1 MWFVFLGGLMTRTL
15 AQAELENF
23 PSLEWSDM
31 APRIS
36 PQSRSALEQ
45 VMETLD
51 GSVLTREQR
60 SLLANAEGDD
70 LLGLLVAADAL
81 RRELAG
87 NIVTYVVNRNINFT
101 NVCFVGCKFC
111 AFSRGPRES
120 DTYFLSLDQV
130 AQKATEAWKIGAT
143 EVCIQGGLPHGLP
156 PFHYRDILRAVKQAV
171 PGMHIHAF
179 SPMEIVYGVELTG
192 MPLEDY
198 LLMLRDNGLDT
209 LPGTAAE
216 ILDDD
221 VRFVLSRNKLS
232 TEQWKEVIRTAH
244 ACGIRSTSTLMY
256 GHVESPEHWVN
267 QLLLFREIQQQ
278 TGGFT
283 EFVPLG
289 FVHQNT
295 LLFHQ
300 GIARSGP
307 TLAEHLKIHALARV
321 LLAGAINNIQVS
333 WVKLN
338 RSLSQLCLHA
348 GANDYGGTLMEE
360 NISREA
366 GATAGQ
372 YTSPE
377 DFQALILEAGRIPA
391 ERNTVY
397 TRINLK
403 LPAEALTAEQLLEP
417 EFA

>member
-1 MWFVFLGGLMTRTL
+1 MKRKL
-15 AQAELENF
+15 APSELENF
-23 PSLEWSDM
+23 PSLAWPQI
-31 APRIS
+31 APHLTPAVRA
-36 PQSRSALEQ
+36 ALEA
-45 VMETLD
+45 VLTSLD
-51 GSVLTREQR
+51 GGRLSREQGL
-60 SLLANAEGDD
+60 LLAQGEGDD
-70 LLGLLVAADAL
+70 LLGLLVAADLL
-81 RRELAG
+81 RADLVG
-87 NIVTYVVNRNINFT
+87 NLVTYVVNRNINFT

-111 AFSRGPRES
+111 AFSRGPREA
-120 DTYFLSLDQV
+120 DAYFLSLEEV
-130 AQKATEAWKIGAT
+130 GQKAREAWGMGAT

-156 PFHYRDILRAVKQAV
+156 PLYYRDILRAVKRAV

-192 MPLEDY
+192 MPLREY
-198 LLMLRDNGLDT
+198 LCMLRDNGLGT

-221 VRFVLSRNKLS
+221 VRFILSRNKLS
-232 TEQWKEVIRTAH
+232 TAQWKEVIATAH
-244 ACGIRSTSTLMY
+244 DCGIPSTSTLMY
-256 GHVESPEHWVN
+256 GHVETPRHWVD
-267 QLLLFREIQQQ
+267 QLLLLRTIEEES
-278 TGGFT
+278 GGFT

-289 FVHQNT
+289 FVHPNT
-295 LLFHQ
+295 LLFRQ
-300 GIARSGP
+300 GLARAGP
-307 TLAEHLKIHALARV
+307 TLAEHLKVHALARI

-338 RSLSQLCLHA
+338 RQLAQLCLHA

-377 DFQALILEAGRIPA
+377 DFQSLILAAGRIPA
-391 ERNTVY
+391 ERNTTY
-397 TRINLK
+397 SRIQIKWPVDQFRDEQAL
-403 LPAEALTAEQLLEP
+403 EA

>member
-1 MWFVFLGGLMTRTL
+1 VARPI
-15 AQAELENF
+15 AQSELESF
-23 PSLEWSDM
+23 PSLQWQEI
-31 APRIS
+31 APRMN
-36 PQSRSALEQ
+36 RDLRAALELVLETLEGSAL
-45 VMETLD
+45 
-51 GSVLTREQR
+51 SREQ
-60 SLLANAEGDD
+60 SLRLAYAEGDD
-70 LLGLLVAADAL
+70 LLGLLVAANDL

-87 NIVTYVVNRNINFT
+87 NLVTYVVNRNINFT

-111 AFSRGPRES
+111 AFSRGPREA
-120 DTYFLSLDQV
+120 DTYFLTPDQV
-130 AQKATEAWKIGAT
+130 AQKAIEAQSLGAT

-156 PFHYRDILRAVKQAV
+156 PFYYRDIVRAVKRAT
-171 PGMHIHAF
+171 PEMHVHAF
-179 SPMEIVYGVELTG
+179 SPMEVVYGVELTG
-192 MPLEDY
+192 MPLADY
-198 LLMLRDNGLDT
+198 LCMLRDSGLDT

-216 ILDDD
+216 ILDDE

-232 TEQWKEVIRTAH
+232 TEQWKQVIRTAH
-244 ACGIRSTSTLMY
+244 GCGIRSTSTLMY
-256 GHVESPEHWVN
+256 GHVERPEHWVN
-267 QLLLFREIQQQ
+267 QILLLRDLQRE

-289 FVHQNT
+289 FVHHHT
-295 LLFHQ
+295 LLYQQ
-300 GIARSGP
+300 GLSRPGP
-307 TLAEHLKIHALARV
+307 SLAEHLKIHALGRV
-321 LLAGAINNIQVS
+321 LLAGAIHNIQVS

-338 RSLSQLCLHA
+338 RDLSQLCLHA

-377 DFQALILEAGRIPA
+377 DFQFLIRQAGRIPA

-397 TRINLK
+397 TRIHLRQQPQE
-403 LPAEALTAEQLLEP
+403 LVTEELLQE

>member
-1 MWFVFLGGLMTRTL
+1 MSLLP
-15 AQAELENF
+15 QSELESF
-23 PSLEWSDM
+23 HQLEWTDI
-31 APRIS
+31 APRMS
-36 PQSRSALEQ
+36 SERRTALER
-45 VMETLD
+45 VMESLD
-51 GSVLTREQR
+51 GEVLTREQCL
-60 SLLANAEGDD
+60 LLANSEGDD
-70 LLGLLVAADAL
+70 LLGLLVAANAM

-101 NVCFVGCKFC
+101 NILFC
-111 AFSRGPRES
+111 VWQVLSFSRGPREE
-120 DTYFLSLDQV
+120 DTSFLTLEQM
-130 AQKATEAWKIGAT
+130 AKKAREAWDLGAT
-143 EVCIQGGLPHGLP
+143 EVCIQGGLPRDLSP
-156 PFHYRDILRAVKQAV
+156 YYYRDILRTIKNETPQ
-171 PGMHIHAF
+171 MHIHAF

-192 MPLEDY
+192 MSLVDY
-198 LLMLRDNGLDT
+198 LAMLRDNGLDT

-216 ILDDD
+216 ILDDK
-221 VRFVLSRNKLS
+221 VREVLSRNKLT

-244 ACGIRSTSTLMY
+244 SLDIRSTSTLMY
-256 GHVESPEHWVN
+256 GHLETPEHWVN
-267 QLLLFREIQQQ
+267 QLQLFREIQQE

-289 FVHQNT
+289 FVHSNT

-300 GIARSGP
+300 GLVRPGP
-307 TLAEHLKIHALARV
+307 TLAEHLKIHALSRIM
-321 LLAGAINNIQVS
+321 LAGSINNIQVS

-338 RSLSQLCLHA
+338 RKLSQLCLHA

-377 DFQALILEAGRIPA
+377 DFQSLILEIGRIPA
-391 ERNTVY
+391 ERNTTY
-397 TRINLK
+397 SRIRIK
-403 LPAEALTAEQLLEP
+403 ETFESFPAELSLEP

>member
-1 MWFVFLGGLMTRTL
+1 MEECMARELSPS
-15 AQAELENF
+15 ELEVF
-23 PSLEWSDM
+23 PTLGWSDVRSRLTP
-31 APRIS
+31 AV
-36 PQSRSALEQ
+36 RSALER
-45 VMETLD
+45 VLETEN
-51 GSVLTREQR
+51 GA
-60 SLLANAEGDD
+60 SLCRAECFTLANVSGDD
-70 LLGLLVAADAL
+70 LLGLLVAANML
-81 RRELAG
+81 RAKLVG
-87 NIVTYVVNRNINFT
+87 NLVTYVVNRNINFT
-101 NVCFVGCKFC
+101 NICFVGCKFC
-111 AFSRGPRES
+111 AFSRGPRDS
-120 DTYFLSLDQV
+120 DTYFLSLEQV
-130 AQKATEAWKIGAT
+130 AQKAVEAWQIGAT
-143 EVCIQGGLPHGLP
+143 EVCIQGGLPRELP

-192 MPLEDY
+192 MPVADY
-198 LLMLRDNGLDT
+198 LSMLRDHGLDT

-216 ILDDD
+216 ILDDE

-232 TEQWKEVIRTAH
+232 TAQWTEVIRTAH
-244 ACGIRSTSTLMY
+244 GCGIRTTSTMMY
-256 GHVESPEHWVN
+256 GHVETPEHWVR
-267 QLLLFREIQQQ
+267 QMLLLRGIQNE

-300 GIARSGP
+300 GLARSGP
-307 TLAEHLKIHALARV
+307 TLAEHLKVHALARV
-321 LLAGAINNIQVS
+321 VLAGSIDNIQVS

-338 RSLSQLCLHA
+338 RKLSQLCLQA

-377 DFQALILEAGRIPA
+377 DFQSLILEIGRIPA
-391 ERNTVY
+391 ERNTTY
-397 TRINLK
+397 RRMSIK
-403 LPAEALTAEQLLEP
+403 LPGEDFTSEQALAA

>member
-1 MWFVFLGGLMTRTL
+1 MARKLSSS
-15 AQAELENF
+15 ELESFVGLDWNEVS
-23 PSLEWSDM
+23 PRLDPLIRSTLETVLEH
-31 APRIS
+31 
-36 PQSRSALEQ
+36 QNGGVLSREECLA
-45 VMETLD
+45 
-51 GSVLTREQR
+51 
-60 SLLANAEGDD
+60 LANCDGDD
-70 LLGLLVAADAL
+70 LLGLLIAADTL
-81 RRELAG
+81 RRDLVG

-101 NVCFVGCKFC
+101 NICFVGCKFC

-120 DTYFLSLDQV
+120 DSYFLSFDQL
-130 AQKATEAWKIGAT
+130 AQKAVEAWQLGAT

-156 PFHYRDILRAVKQAV
+156 PFYYRDILRAIKEAV
-171 PGMHIHAF
+171 PRMHIHAF

-192 MPLEDY
+192 MALRDY
-198 LLMLRDNGLDT
+198 LSMLRDNGLGT

-216 ILDDD
+216 ILDDQ

-232 TEQWKEVIRTAH
+232 TEQWMEVIRTAH
-244 ACGIRSTSTLMY
+244 HCGIRSTSTLMY
-256 GHVESPEHWVN
+256 GHVETPEHWVN
-267 QLLLFREIQQQ
+267 QLLLLRQLQSE

-300 GIARSGP
+300 GLARSGP
-307 TLAEHLKIHALARV
+307 TLAEHLKIHALARIM
-321 LLAGAINNIQVS
+321 LAGSINNIQVS

-338 RSLSQLCLHA
+338 RKLSQLCLNA

-377 DFQALILEAGRIPA
+377 DFQSLILEAGRIPA
-391 ERNTVY
+391 ERNTTY
-397 TRINLK
+397 SRIHLRQ
-403 LPAEALTAEQLLEP
+403 PAAAFTFDEPLAP